1 MQDLNLNLF
10 ISETEVYESKIACA
24 GETDAGETGG
34 SWNTFPEEE
43 HHAFFRELNK
53 GSREVD
59 GIGEHPTLL

>member
-43 HHAFFRELNK
+43 LAFF
-53 GSREVD
+53 V
-59 GIGEHPTLL
+59 I